1 MKRRLYYLLPDVKHA
16 DSFFED
22 LKKYKI
28 YPRNIHAVVN
38 EGTHLEKEFDIHNQN
53 EPDRDYFIEWVL
65 WRLNL
70 IAFFIALFAFVI
82 MLFTTLS
89 VWILLPLTI
98 MAVTFSA
105 GFYFARNIPNVHL
118 NEFKAELNHGEIVM
132 MVDVPASKIWK
143 LMRHMQHK
151 HPEAI
156 TGGVCWHF

>member
-1 MKRRLYYLLPDVKHA
+1 MVKNPTV
-16 DSFFED
+16 SVIIPTYNE
-22 LKKYKI
+22 KENIEKI
-28 YPRNIHAVVN
+28 IRKVFS
-38 EGTHLEKEFDIHNQN
+38 LEKEFDIHNQN

-105 GFYFARNIPNVHL
+105 GFYFTRNIPNVFDARHL
-118 NEFKAELNHGEIVM
+118 RRNDHVSDYPSPSRYVSESREDL
-132 MVDVPASKIWK
+132 AS
-143 LMRHMQHK
+143 
-151 HPEAI
+151 
-156 TGGVCWHF
+156 C